1 MIGND
6 NKNVQIK
13 GEKAMVRIGGNSQEL
28 ESYILEVKENE
39 EAQMKRQMEA
49 QAKSWDEIVV
59 LNLKKY
65 KTNKDIIDEYEKW
78 AQGRQR

>member
-13 GEKAMVRIGGNSQEL
+13 GEKATVRIGGNSQEL

-59 LNLKKY
+59 
-65 KTNKDIIDEYEKW
+65 
-78 AQGRQR
+78 